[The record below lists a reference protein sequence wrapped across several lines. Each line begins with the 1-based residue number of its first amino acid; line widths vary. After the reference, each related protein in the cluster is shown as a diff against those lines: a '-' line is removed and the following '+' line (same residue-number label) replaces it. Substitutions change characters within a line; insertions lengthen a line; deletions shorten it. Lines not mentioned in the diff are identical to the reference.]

1 MLVFGKK
8 LQKKKPA
15 SKNEVNSLSPDSDS
29 KNSTKTK
36 KKIRIGFARKEKKKS
51 TEKENHQKEVQKESS
66 ENSKLSQPEKKI
78 KEMPPDDLFSTDI
91 DPVEILKTD
100 ESQKGKEKE
109 WGTTKRRVVV
119 QHDMK
124 GKPVFLEDTGE
135 KIGTI
140 FDVIYDGNKNLIGY
154 KIKDEK
160 SDSILSFPLDQF
172 DEDKSGLIFVP
183 SWYTKGIKTIEK
195 LEFKDRISPELTWL
209 INDKTI
215 STEELYDIF
224 VKHDDEIDNYIE
236 ESVALRELLTKRLTI
251 LEKERI
257 KLKESLM
264 DLTEKRLI
272 KDIDRRKFSDVV
284 MQHRRKVNILDVNI
298 SKCKELIE
306 RLETTSF
313 GILSKNLLSRIEKE
327 NESLNREDVSKP
339 QESPVIIEKQIDTPY
354 KDKFVRLQ
362 ERYKELEEEHNELK
376 VAVEK
381 LIGKNDL

>member
-91 DPVEILKTD
+91 DPVEISTND
-100 ESQKGKEKE
+100 ESQKGTEKE
-109 WGTTKRRVVV
+109 WGTTKRKVVV
-119 QHDMK
+119 QRDMK

-236 ESVALRELLTKRLTI
+236 ESVALRELLTKLLTI

>member
-66 ENSKLSQPEKKI
+66 EKNKFIPTEKKTE
-78 KEMPPDDLFSTDI
+78 EMPSDDLFSTDI
-91 DPVEILKTD
+91 DPVEISTND
-100 ESQKGKEKE
+100 ESQKGTEKE
-109 WGTTKRRVVV
+109 WGTTKRKVVV
-119 QHDMK
+119 QRDMK